1 MSSSPRSEPLCLAGR
16 RIFITGGTGFIGR
29 CLLDYLAESA
39 ALHGADLQV
48 TVLSRDPAAFLRR
61 FPAYAGQPW
70 LGLVHGDL
78 DHLPAPQQGYTDLVH
93 AAADTHH
100 TGDPL
105 AWLDQLVQG
114 TRRVLD
120 FARATGVQRLLYAS
134 SGAVYG
140 RQPADVP
147 ALAEDCPHAPLSND
161 ASAVYAHGKRMA
173 ELLCAVYRQ
182 QYGLHTVIARYFA
195 VLSRHMPL
203 DGPYAAG
210 NFIRDALGADA
221 ITILGQ
227 GSTVR
232 SYIDGRDLAHWSFKL
247 LIDGVAGEA
256 YNVGSDQAVTL
267 LELAQQT
274 AALLAPGKPVRCATA
289 PESVGRSVYV
299 PCIAKVQAMGLRIE
313 TALAS
318 AIVHAARGVG

>member
-29 CLLDYLAESA
+29 CLLDYLVESA

-48 TVLSRDPAAFLRR
+48 TVLSRDPAAFLRC

-70 LGLVHGDL
+70 LSLVAGDL
-78 DHLPAPQQGYTDLVH
+78 DHLPAPQPGYTDLVH

-114 TRRVLD
+114 TRQVLE
-120 FARATGVQRLLYAS
+120 FARAAGVRRLLYTS

-147 ALAEDCPHAPLSND
+147 ALAEDCPRAPLSSD

-173 ELLCAVYRQ
+173 ELLCALYLQ
-182 QYGLHTVIARYFA
+182 QFGLQSVIARYFA
-195 VLSRHMPL
+195 VMSRHMPL

-210 NFIRDALGADA
+210 NFIRDALQSDA
-221 ITILGQ
+221 IRIQ
-227 GSTVR
+227 GHGDTLR

-247 LIDGVAGEA
+247 LSDGVAGEA

-274 AALLAPGKPVRCATA
+274 AELLAPGKPVRCASA
-289 PESVGRSVYV
+289 LESVGRSVYV

-318 AIVHAARGVG
+318 AIVQAARGVG